1 MKRFIAVILAIIYMS
16 TAMGA
21 TVQLHYCMGK
31 LVSWE
36 LGSSIKDHCKGCGMK
51 LPAKNTSKKKCC
63 QDEYKEIKLKK
74 DHHNPAAAGVMVSI
88 ALEATPVTMY
98 TLQVMPVASLAVSFP
113 VAQAPPNLGN
123 TPVFLRNCN
132 FRI

>member
-1 MKRFIAVILAIIYMS
+1 MKRFIAVILTILYMS

-31 LVSWE
+31 LVAWE
-36 LGSSIKDHCKGCGMK
+36 LGSSKKDHCKGCGME

-74 DHHNPAAAGVMVSI
+74 DYHNPATAGAMVPL

-98 TLQVMPVASLAVSFP
+98 TLQAMPVASLAVTFP
-113 VAQAPPNLGN
+113 VAQAPPDTGN
-123 TPVFLRNCN
+123 TPVFLLNCN